1 MLQVLEGRNQGQNS
15 DMGEG
20 GIINGQNNSDVFYRR
35 PQITFP
41 ELQESA
47 PYLSPIGLCWMW
59 GLLNMNNKRKAK
71 FEESLEKDSVEY
83 RGANFYELDEST
95 QFL

>member
-20 GIINGQNNSDVFYRR
+20 GIKNSQNNSNVFYRR

-47 PYLSPIGLCWMW
+47 QYLSRRYAEC
-59 GLLNMNNKRKAK
+59 
-71 FEESLEKDSVEY
+71 
-83 RGANFYELDEST
+83 GAS
-95 QFL
+95 